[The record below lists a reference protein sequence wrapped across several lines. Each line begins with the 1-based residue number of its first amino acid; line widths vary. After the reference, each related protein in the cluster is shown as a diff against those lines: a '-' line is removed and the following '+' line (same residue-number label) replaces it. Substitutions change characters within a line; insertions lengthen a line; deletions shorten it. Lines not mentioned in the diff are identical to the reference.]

1 MVEKLKMYLMD
12 YVFVTH
18 EYPNIIVTKHNLMH
32 NDETYPLTEKGIDRF
47 WNDNFD
53 FIKKLEFVTNFD
65 RLDLFSLI

>member
-1 MVEKLKMYLMD
+1 MIEKIKMYLMD

-18 EYPNIIVTKHNLMH
+18 EYPNIIVTKHNLTH
-32 NDETYPLTEKGIDRF
+32 NDKTYPLTKKGIDKF